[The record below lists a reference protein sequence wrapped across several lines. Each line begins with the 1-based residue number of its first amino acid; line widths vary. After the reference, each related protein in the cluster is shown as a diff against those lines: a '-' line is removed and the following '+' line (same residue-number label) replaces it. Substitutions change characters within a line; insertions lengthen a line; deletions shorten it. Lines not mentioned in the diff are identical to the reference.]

1 VPSKGTEPAILLPR
15 GRARGV
21 PPSLKVWLSNPPP
34 RETPPADDRD
44 YGGSYLYLVEAAD
57 QAPFGQVR
65 TYEGR
70 KLFVTG
76 CSALR
81 RVMEHARTKEELSAE
96 EAYRNGRGDPAH
108 PLEKL
113 AALGAHSSLPRE
125 IEVLYQ
131 MRWMSDDRGMDRSGR
146 PSQRPPGI
154 PARHSRLSRVT
165 PRASFNP
172 RDIGDGAARSETVRL
187 VEAERRRLLTNDAM
201 ITMNKAACR
210 GQRPP
215 TPGGRSRAA
224 ATAGTARPAWPRSTA
239 RAPRLP

>member
-131 MRWMSDDRGMDRSGR
+131 MRWMSDEQGDGPFRTAESTTSWDTRSPFSSEPCNPPRKFQPTRHWRWGR
-146 PSQRPPGI
+146 P
-154 PARHSRLSRVT
+154 L
-165 PRASFNP
+165 
-172 RDIGDGAARSETVRL
+172 
-187 VEAERRRLLTNDAM
+187 
-201 ITMNKAACR
+201 
-210 GQRPP
+210 
-215 TPGGRSRAA
+215 
-224 ATAGTARPAWPRSTA
+224 
-239 RAPRLP
+239 